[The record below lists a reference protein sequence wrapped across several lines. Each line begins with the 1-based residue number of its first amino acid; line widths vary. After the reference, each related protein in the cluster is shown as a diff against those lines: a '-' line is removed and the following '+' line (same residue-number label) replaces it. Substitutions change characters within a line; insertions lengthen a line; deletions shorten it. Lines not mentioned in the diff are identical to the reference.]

1 MIRLHEGL
9 QSICLVSIN
18 KDWWQALT
26 SLQVT
31 CIGAGNTCWLHGI
44 YSWQMRSYKDNYR
57 REGIRVANA
66 RPKVIIFCKSRWDL
80 VTLQWFYAV
89 RAFRRR
95 MFCTVNRI
103 SCCEWFTEKD
113 VAEEFS
119 LYYSSSSKILKT
131 SSILNI
137 IVSIYEGERT
147 SYSKYEKVI
156 WSEVL

>member
-44 YSWQMRSYKDNYR
+44 YSWQMRSY
-57 REGIRVANA
+57 
-66 RPKVIIFCKSRWDL
+66 
-80 VTLQWFYAV
+80 
-89 RAFRRR
+89 
-95 MFCTVNRI
+95 
-103 SCCEWFTEKD
+103 EKD